1 MDFKRILREI
11 DGAGDNQANEC
22 EGDYFNW
29 PSSSSVSYSP
39 LAPIPPLSPEFL
51 STEHIANSQ
60 ACQPRETSL
69 TPKLTGRKWND
80 EQTGILVNC
89 WSEIQRFHQLK
100 AGEKKKI
107 VKPRGGDYWKELAER
122 YNEVSSHT
130 KTMTQ
135 VQSKIR
141 KLMDTFK
148 ETKFR
153 NSKSGSNTQH
163 CACYEEFN
171 EIMGTK
177 DKVVPR
183 YIGESS
189 IGDFEDDE
197 NDIPITPDLVDE
209 ISDDDRPKR
218 KEEPRRK
225 RSRRDEQEEGIN
237 HALNISMIKTLI
249 EDNRA
254 FQSSQE
260 RLMQALIDKL

>member
-1 MDFKRILREI
+1 MELEIIKRMKVKVIILTGR
-11 DGAGDNQANEC
+11 
-22 EGDYFNW
+22 
-29 PSSSSVSYSP
+29 VV
-39 LAPIPPLSPEFL
+39 PPCLIHLLHRYHHCHQNF
-51 STEHIANSQ
+51 
-60 ACQPRETSL
+60 CQPNTLRIHKRVNREK
-69 TPKLTGRKWND
+69 PKLTGRKWND
-80 EQTGILVNC
+80 EQTSIFVNC
-89 WSEIQRFHQLK
+89 WSEIQRSHQLK
-100 AGEKKKI
+100 AGKKKKI

-122 YNEVSSHT
+122 YNEVSSDT
-130 KTMTQ
+130 TTMTP

-163 CACYEEFN
+163 CAYYEEFD

-218 KEEPRRK
+218 KDEPRK
-225 RSRRDEQEEGIN
+225 KKSRRDEQEEGIN
-237 HALNISMIKTLI
+237 HALNENISMIKTLI
-249 EDNRA
+249 GDNRA

-260 RLMQALIDKL
+260 SLMQALIDKL